1 MSWSEAWSSYKRDK
15 EEWIMGQSGSSIAYI
30 NLLSLTPLAS
40 YALWL
45 CVNGRRKH
53 NLLHSYVAD
62 FVMLVAPLMLACTT
76 SSHDIVTLLSCLTLP
91 TVVLMLHEYRTRT
104 KIGTQRVQ
112 ASEDGRLPLKHA
124 NNRVTHTQLD
134 ADESNDASFGERF
147 CVHADG
153 SSTQEKKDLDSD
165 TSIKREALLSR
176 NGSQSRLSSL
186 HQANLQGKHLSCM
199 PLSPPCFET
208 CSQNSMSTPIP
219 NDLAQ
224 SDKFP
229 RQKWS
234 YVTIYRAYL
243 MMLTTFCILAVDFP
257 VFPRFLAK
265 CETWGTSLMDL
276 GVGSFAFSHGLVS
289 LRSKRSSFSRL
300 LRRTLPL
307 LLLGAVRVLMV
318 KRTKYPEHVSEYGVH
333 WNFFFTMGL
342 VLPFIDVSQ
351 QIWRPGFAPFGL
363 YALGIALV
371 HESVLAWTPLGLF
384 AISDA
389 RNPLSWVSLNK
400 EGLVSLPGYV
410 VIALAGLDI
419 AHIMADTRR
428 RDKLERDLCI
438 RSFCLWLG
446 VWIIRCL
453 DFQISRRLVCITHLP
468 CRLSIANSLG
478 QLSLRFMVCCI

>member
-1 MSWSEAWSSYKRDK
+1 
-15 EEWIMGQSGSSIAYI
+15 
-30 NLLSLTPLAS
+30 
-40 YALWL
+40 
-45 CVNGRRKH
+45 
-53 NLLHSYVAD
+53 
-62 FVMLVAPLMLACTT
+62 
-76 SSHDIVTLLSCLTLP
+76 
-91 TVVLMLHEYRTRT
+91 
-104 KIGTQRVQ
+104 
-112 ASEDGRLPLKHA
+112 
-124 NNRVTHTQLD
+124 
-134 ADESNDASFGERF
+134 
-147 CVHADG
+147 
-153 SSTQEKKDLDSD
+153 
-165 TSIKREALLSR
+165 
-176 NGSQSRLSSL
+176 
-186 HQANLQGKHLSCM
+186 
-199 PLSPPCFET
+199 
-208 CSQNSMSTPIP
+208 MSTPIP

-243 MMLTTFCILAVDFP
+243 MILTTFCILAVDFP

-318 KRTKYPEHVSEYGVH
+318 KRTEYPEHVSEYGVH

-446 VWIIRCL
+446 VWIVRCL
-453 DFQISRRLVCITHLP
+453 GFQISRRLVCITHLR